1 MGLPST
7 PPQVHLLICRAI
19 IVLYLLKALAVT
31 VRLVIC
37 CNISTFWMDL
47 LLACATQTSAQA
59 RGHTWKWTIVIAP
72 LPGATQ
78 TSALNWFIVIA
89 PVPGQQEPISE
100 AETNAEHKRCNNR
113 MNPDKEQ

>member
-1 MGLPST
+1 
-7 PPQVHLLICRAI
+7 
-19 IVLYLLKALAVT
+19 
-31 VRLVIC
+31 
-37 CNISTFWMDL
+37 MDL